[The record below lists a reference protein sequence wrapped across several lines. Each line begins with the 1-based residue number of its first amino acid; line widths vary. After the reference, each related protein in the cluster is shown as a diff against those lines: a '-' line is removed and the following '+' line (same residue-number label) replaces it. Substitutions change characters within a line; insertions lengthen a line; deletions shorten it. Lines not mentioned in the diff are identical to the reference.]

1 MSINFYNL
9 KNKEFKF
16 RQKLISRLDKTIK
29 SGQFIMGK
37 EVFELEENLKKI
49 TGSKYCISTSSGTD
63 ALLLSLLAIGIK
75 KGDEVIST
83 PFTFVSTIEVIK
95 LVGATPVFVDINDKT
110 FNIDEELIVKKI
122 TNKTKAIIAVSL
134 FGQSPDFNKINKI
147 AKKKNL
153 TVIEDAAQS
162 FGSCQRKKKSCNL
175 SSIGCTSFFPTKALG
190 GYGDSGACFT
200 NNKKIAQKIIELRSH
215 GQKKKYFY
223 NSIGFNARMDTL
235 QACILLEKIKSFFK
249 EIKLRTKVANN
260 YNKLLSDHKGK
271 ISLPFVEKF
280 NKSVYSQYSVLLDKR
295 KETIKNFK
303 KNKIPYAIY
312 YPKPIY
318 YFRPYKKYRS
328 NCPKC
333 ESVCKKIISLP
344 MNPYIKFK
352 DQKKI
357 VNNIILD

>member
-95 LVGATPVFVDINDKT
+95 LVGATPVFVDISDKT

-147 AKKKNL
+147 AKKKKFNSYRRCCTEL
-153 TVIEDAAQS
+153 WILP
-162 FGSCQRKKKSCNL
+162 KKK
-175 SSIGCTSFFPTKALG
+175 
-190 GYGDSGACFT
+190 
-200 NNKKIAQKIIELRSH
+200 KIL
-215 GQKKKYFY
+215 
-223 NSIGFNARMDTL
+223 
-235 QACILLEKIKSFFK
+235 
-249 EIKLRTKVANN
+249 
-260 YNKLLSDHKGK
+260 
-271 ISLPFVEKF
+271 
-280 NKSVYSQYSVLLDKR
+280 
-295 KETIKNFK
+295 
-303 KNKIPYAIY
+303 
-312 YPKPIY
+312 
-318 YFRPYKKYRS
+318 
-328 NCPKC
+328 
-333 ESVCKKIISLP
+333 
-344 MNPYIKFK
+344 
-352 DQKKI
+352 
-357 VNNIILD
+357 